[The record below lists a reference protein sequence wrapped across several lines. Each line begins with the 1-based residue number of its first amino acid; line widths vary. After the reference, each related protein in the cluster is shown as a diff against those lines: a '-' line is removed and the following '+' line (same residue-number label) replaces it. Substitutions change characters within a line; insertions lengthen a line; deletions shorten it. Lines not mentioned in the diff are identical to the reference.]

1 MYKST
6 IMYIACFYTYWLGSR
21 IWVCPLI
28 ETQGVTTLKRFLT
41 FFSAVI
47 IVTAIVVFFPF
58 GKVFSPKSNGDLP
71 NQVEKEEEKPNK
83 LQIAA
88 FGDIMMHTPQIK
100 AGSLGGDKYDFRSF
114 FKEIK
119 PYINQADLAIG
130 NFEMTLAGPSKP
142 YSGFPQFNA
151 PDQIVDALKDSG
163 VDVVST
169 ANNHSMDTGEE
180 GVIRT
185 HRVVNERGIK
195 TTGTAQSAAQR
206 KPLIIEKNGIKVAFL
221 AYTEHTNG
229 LPVPQSKPYLV
240 DRIGDTTQ
248 IAKDIEQA
256 KQEGADLV
264 CVSLH
269 WGDEYNRKPHPRQKT
284 IANKIFKA
292 GADVIF
298 GSHPHVLQPMEKM
311 NVDGK
316 EKYIIYSM
324 GNFVSNQSDPHTDEG
339 IIVYVDVEKDPKTN
353 QVQLKEFSYLPTFV
367 HKYSAKG
374 KTQYVILPVPSK
386 EATTLNYP
394 GINQGK
400 WKTVW
405 SNTVPHMSSIDSIPT
420 YANPT
425 QTQ

>member
-1 MYKST
+1 M
-6 IMYIACFYTYWLGSR
+6 
-21 IWVCPLI
+21 I
-28 ETQGVTTLKRFLT
+28 EVQGVTTLKRFFAFLT
-41 FFSAVI
+41 AVV
-47 IVTAIVVFFPF
+47 IVTALVVFFPF
-58 GKVFSPKSNGDLP
+58 GKVFSPQSNGDLP
-71 NQVEKEEEKPNK
+71 TSLEKEEEKPKK

-114 FKEIK
+114 FQEVK

-130 NFEMTLAGPSKP
+130 NFEMTLAGSSKP

-169 ANNHSMDTGEE
+169 ANNHSMDTGEK

-185 HRVVNERGIK
+185 HQVVNEGGIQ
-195 TTGTAQSAAQR
+195 TAGTAPTAEQR
-206 KPLIIEKNGIKVAFL
+206 KPLIVEKNGIKVAFL

-229 LPVPQSKPYLV
+229 LPVPKNKPYLV
-240 DRIGDTTQ
+240 DLIGDTTQ

-256 KQEGADLV
+256 KQDGAELV

-269 WGDEYNRKPHPRQKT
+269 WGDEYSRKPHPRQKT

-353 QVQLKEFSYLPTFV
+353 HVQLKEFSYLPTFV
-367 HKYSAKG
+367 HKYTAKG
-374 KTQYVILPVPSK
+374 KLQYVIVPVPSQ
-386 EATTLNYP
+386 EAATNQLDYP
-394 GINQGK
+394 GIKQAK

-425 QTQ
+425 QKQ